1 MLCPNTQTLF
11 GSNSRE
17 GLLLSGIQTK
27 GHKPRYTK
35 VIFNQ
40 LFSDINSD
48 HKIQLIMSPEST
60 SEPNLAYIEVTCS
73 VESINYVYDKYSP
86 V

>member
-1 MLCPNTQTLF
+1 
-11 GSNSRE
+11 
-17 GLLLSGIQTK
+17 
-27 GHKPRYTK
+27 
-35 VIFNQ
+35 
-40 LFSDINSD
+40 
-48 HKIQLIMSPEST
+48 MSPESN